1 MTDYEANRNHMIQKN
16 REILSSLLEEG
27 PEPASQKPVA
37 QEQDRPRDVVAFTSM
52 EDIQLSA
59 ERVQQM
65 LEHVSPLSLRATADI
80 PLGATETAGQREEGI
95 PEIDVYSILDFG
107 GPCRHTR
114 SARRELTDFLVNEK
128 ADYMT
133 PAPKKIKTDEAPP
146 SEDAF

>member
-1 MTDYEANRNHMIQKN
+1 MTDYEANRKHMIQKN
-16 REILSSLLEEG
+16 KEILSSLLEEG

-37 QEQDRPRDVVAFTSM
+37 QEQDRREEIIAFTSM
-52 EDIQLSA
+52 ADIQLSA

-65 LEHVSPLSLRATADI
+65 LGHVSPRPAGDIPDIPFGATAT
-80 PLGATETAGQREEGI
+80 PGQREEGI
-95 PEIDVYSILDFG
+95 AEIDVYSILDFG

-133 PAPKKIKTDEAPP
+133 PAPKKIKTDDTPA
-146 SEDAF
+146 SEDTF